1 MFQPV
6 TTETPWRHDGDTMV
20 PSGERNDFPDTA
32 FPMDEN
38 TERAIMI
45 ALLFTGWA
53 VMVVIRHLL
62 IPAAAALVA
71 TVWPRQVTPAAGPA
85 LAPALDSPAPRI
97 TVAEW
102 AADNRTPAAVATPAA
117 APAADPVPVP
127 LQPRTR
133 KRRGSA

>member
-6 TTETPWRHDGDTMV
+6 TTETPWFHDGDTMV
-20 PSGERNDFPDTA
+20 PSGERSDFPDTA
-32 FPMDEN
+32 FPMDED
-38 TERAIMI
+38 TERAIII

-85 LAPALDSPAPRI
+85 LAPAPDLPAPRI

-102 AADNRTPAAVATPAA
+102 ADANRTPAAVATPDT
-117 APAADPVPVP
+117 APAPDAVPVL

-133 KRRGSA
+133 RRRGSA

>member
-1 MFQPV
+1 MAL
-6 TTETPWRHDGDTMV
+6 
-20 PSGERNDFPDTA
+20 SGEHNDFPDTA
-32 FPMDEN
+32 FPMDED
-38 TERAIMI
+38 TERAIII

-85 LAPALDSPAPRI
+85 LAPAPDQPAPRI

-102 AADNRTPAAVATPAA
+102 AEANRIGRPQPFAAV
-117 APAADPVPVP
+117 ADPVPVQ